1 MKNMNNIA
9 IITARSGSKGLKDK
23 NILPLAGMPLIA
35 YSIIAA
41 RESGM
46 FKDVMVS
53 TDSERY
59 ASLAKEYGASVP
71 FLRSKELSGDFSGSW
86 DVAKE
91 VLNNYR
97 TAFNMRFDTV
107 CLLQPTSPLR
117 SAHDIICGYQE
128 FEEKHADS
136 VTAVC
141 EMEHSPLW
149 SMTLPED
156 LSLKEYRKK
165 SKGNLPRQKL
175 PTYFR
180 INGALYIRRI
190 EYHLDGTIELPE
202 TEAFAY
208 IMPRERSV
216 DIDTQIDF
224 RLAEILIKDNL

>member
-1 MKNMNNIA
+1 MNNIA

-35 YSIIAA
+35 YSVIAA
-41 RESGM
+41 RESMM

-53 TDSERY
+53 TDSEHY
-59 ASLAKEYGASVP
+59 ASIAKEYGASVP
-71 FLRSKELSGDFSGSW
+71 FLRSKELSGDFIGSW
-86 DVAKE
+86 DVVKE
-91 VLNNYR
+91 VLNNYL
-97 TAFNMRFDTV
+97 TAFNMQFDTV

-117 SAHDIICGYQE
+117 SARDIISGYQE

-149 SMTLPED
+149 SMTLPKD

-175 PTYFR
+175 PTYYR

-190 EYHLDGTIELPE
+190 EYHLDGSIELPE
-202 TEAFAY
+202 TEAYAY

-224 RLAEILIKDNL
+224 RLAEILMKEYL

>member
-1 MKNMNNIA
+1 LESNI
-9 IITARSGSKGLKDK
+9 
-23 NILPLAGMPLIA
+23 
-35 YSIIAA
+35 
-41 RESGM
+41 E
-46 FKDVMVS
+46 
-53 TDSERY
+53 
-59 ASLAKEYGASVP
+59 EYGASVP
-71 FLRSKELSGDFSGSW
+71 FLRSEEMSGDFVGSW
-86 DVAKE
+86 DVVKE
-91 VLNNYR
+91 VLDNYR

-117 SAHDIICGYQE
+117 SAFDIINGYQE

-149 SMTLPED
+149 SMTLPKD
-156 LSLKEYRKK
+156 LSLKEYRQN

-175 PTYFR
+175 PTYYR

-190 EYHLDGTIELPE
+190 EYRQDGSIELPD

-216 DIDTQIDF
+216 DIDSQIDF
-224 RLAEILIKDNL
+224 RLAEILIKDNLLTL

>member
-1 MKNMNNIA
+1 MNNIA
-9 IITARSGSKGLKDK
+9 IITARSGSKCLKDK
-23 NILPLAGMPLIA
+23 NILPLAGMPLMA

-41 RESGM
+41 RESKM
-46 FKDVMVS
+46 FKDIMVS
-53 TDSERY
+53 TDSEHY

-71 FLRSKELSGDFSGSW
+71 FLRSKELSGDFVGSW
-86 DVAKE
+86 EVVKE
-91 VLNNYR
+91 VLNKYR
-97 TAFNMRFDTV
+97 TAYNMKFDTV

-117 SAHDIICGYQE
+117 SAQDIIGGYQE

-149 SMTLPED
+149 SMTLPKD
-156 LSLKEYRKK
+156 LSLKEYRKNN

-175 PTYFR
+175 PTYYR

>member
-1 MKNMNNIA
+1 MNNIA

-46 FKDVMVS
+46 FNDVMVS
-53 TDSERY
+53 TDSDYY
-59 ASLAKEYGASVP
+59 ASIAKEYGASVP
-71 FLRSKELSGDFSGSW
+71 FLRSKELSGDFVGSW
-86 DVAKE
+86 DVVKE
-91 VLNNYR
+91 VLENYR
-97 TAFNMRFDTV
+97 TGFNMQFDTV

-117 SAHDIICGYQE
+117 SAHDIISGYHE
-128 FEEKHADS
+128 FVEKHADS

-149 SMTLPED
+149 SMTLPKD
-156 LSLKEYRKK
+156 LSLKEFRKNG
-165 SKGNLPRQKL
+165 KGNLPRQKL
-175 PTYFR
+175 PIYYR

-190 EYHLDGTIELPE
+190 EYHLGGTIEFPE
-202 TEAFAY
+202 AETFAY

-224 RLAEILIKDNL
+224 RLAEILMKDQ

>member
-1 MKNMNNIA
+1 MNNIA

-46 FKDVMVS
+46 FREVVVS
-53 TDSERY
+53 TDSEHY
-59 ASLAKEYGASVP
+59 ASIAEEYGASVP
-71 FLRSKELSGDFSGSW
+71 FLRSKELSGDFVGSW
-86 DVAKE
+86 DVVKE
-91 VLNNYR
+91 VLEKYR
-97 TAFNMRFDTV
+97 TSFDMRFDTV

-117 SAHDIICGYQE
+117 SVLDIIGGYQE

-149 SMTLPED
+149 SMNLPKD
-156 LSLKEYRKK
+156 LSLKEYLKRG
-165 SKGNLPRQKL
+165 KGDLPRQKL
-175 PTYFR
+175 PTYYR

-190 EYHLDGTIELPE
+190 EYHSDGSIRLPE

-208 IMPRERSV
+208 IMPRERSL
-216 DIDTQIDF
+216 DIDTRIDF
-224 RLAEILIKDNL
+224 RLAEILIKDKL

>member
-1 MKNMNNIA
+1 MNNIA

-23 NILPLAGMPLIA
+23 NILPLAGIPLMV

-41 RESGM
+41 RKSGM

-53 TDSERY
+53 TDSEQY
-59 ASLAKEYGASVP
+59 ASLAKEHGASVP
-71 FLRSKELSGDFSGSW
+71 FLRSKKLSGDFVGSW
-86 DVAKE
+86 DVVKE
-91 VLNNYR
+91 VLNKYLID
-97 TAFNMRFDTV
+97 FNMRFDTV

-117 SAHDIICGYQE
+117 SAQDIISGYQE

-149 SMTLPED
+149 SMTLPKD
-156 LSLKEYRKK
+156 LSLKGYHKK
-165 SKGNLPRQKL
+165 SSGNLPRQKL
-175 PTYFR
+175 PTYYR
-180 INGALYIRRI
+180 INGALYIRKI
-190 EYHLDGTIELPE
+190 EYGIEGSIELPE
-202 TEAFAY
+202 KESFAY

-224 RLAEILIKDNL
+224 SLAEIIMKNYL

>member
-1 MKNMNNIA
+1 MNNIA

-41 RESGM
+41 RESRV
-46 FKDVMVS
+46 FRDVMVS
-53 TDSERY
+53 TDSDHY
-59 ASLAKEYGASVP
+59 ASIAKEYGASVP
-71 FLRSKELSGDFSGSW
+71 FLRSKELSGDLVGSW
-86 DVAKE
+86 DVVKE
-91 VLNNYR
+91 VLEKYR
-97 TAFNMRFDTV
+97 TSFDMRFDTV

-117 SAHDIICGYQE
+117 SVQDIIGGYQE

-149 SMTLPED
+149 SMTLPRD
-156 LSLKEYRKK
+156 LSLKEYLKK
-165 SKGNLPRQKL
+165 SEGDLPRQKL
-175 PTYFR
+175 PTYYR

-190 EYHLDGTIELPE
+190 EYHSDGSISLPE

-208 IMPRERSV
+208 IMPRERSI
-216 DIDTQIDF
+216 DIDTRIDF
-224 RLAEILIKDNL
+224 RLAEILMKDNL

>member
-1 MKNMNNIA
+1 
-9 IITARSGSKGLKDK
+9 
-23 NILPLAGMPLIA
+23 
-35 YSIIAA
+35 
-41 RESGM
+41 
-46 FKDVMVS
+46 
-53 TDSERY
+53 
-59 ASLAKEYGASVP
+59 
-71 FLRSKELSGDFSGSW
+71 
-86 DVAKE
+86 
-91 VLNNYR
+91 
-97 TAFNMRFDTV
+97 MRFDTV